1 VYILATVP
9 GLLPWQNHPEYTLIG
24 HVLPWCH
31 LVGSVA
37 PWVGSFFYH
46 LFMNCE
52 RGGERLYNRLLQMD
66 MLGIW
71 MSQSIGQ
78 CVFHLSVIH
87 PSHNLPLSLSTA
99 TVASYIIGL
108 ESWVAPAMS
117 AKVEKSFLFLNVYI
131 C

>member
-1 VYILATVP
+1 MLNFSFSFLFAGVPIVYILVTVP
-9 GLLPWQNHPEYTLIG
+9 GLLPWKNQPENSLTGLW
-24 HVLPWCH
+24 LPWCH

-52 RGGERLYNRLLQMD
+52 HGGERLYQRLLQMD

-78 CVFHLSVIH
+78 SNRIL
-87 PSHNLPLSLSTA
+87 PNLISA
-99 TVASYIIGL
+99 YIF
-108 ESWVAPAMS
+108 
-117 AKVEKSFLFLNVYI
+117 KS
-131 C
+131 